1 MHLNL
6 KKNLNIFLSILFTNY
21 LIYSGWLKKLFNEA
35 ALFATSS
42 FDLGW
47 TLPDTWNIRQRHKP
61 ASLTGDSSEKAS
73 SKLTEIL
80 RVKYILKCPLSK
92 FNPFQ
97 SFVQICSECFPH
109 FTYFKLSQNAY
120 LGLRYLFEILAL
132 KTRGILLSS
141 VSFDLFRVSVLEWRT
156 TLTTACSS
164 CINSSRPAKQE
175 GIQ

>member
-1 MHLNL
+1 M
-6 KKNLNIFLSILFTNY
+6 
-21 LIYSGWLKKLFNEA
+21 FNEA
-35 ALFATSS
+35 ALFATPS
-42 FDLGW
+42 FHQGW

-97 SFVQICSECFPH
+97 SFVQICFPH

-156 TLTTACSS
+156 TSTTACSS
-164 CINSSRPAKQE
+164 CINSSWPAKQE